1 MLIALD
7 YDGTYTADIELW
19 DRFIAHSRANG
30 HRVFVVTMRFPHEG
44 DDISRRLVA
53 KVDRI
58 IYTSRGAK
66 RRHLERLGHAVHV
79 WIDNHPEHII
89 GDASE
94 RSLEGVPRWARWKA
108 QCARTFRVLWPEKP
122 LAAAQATTA
131 QATTAQ
137 ATIAPA
143 TTAQAP
149 AAKVSGAQAP
159 TAQAPATAVAAHA
172 PTVQTQPGTPA
183 AQPSLKPD
191 AAPTTVPPR
200 LSSRLV
206 TVHGFKIWSASQGRY
221 RVSKFKAPREILDQY
236 EVVVIEDSAEVVARA
251 DLDRRGRYRPP
262 EFDRPEASWRS
273 SSFDL
278 QSGLEVTEH
287 GVIPR
292 SGSA

>member
-7 YDGTYTADIELW
+7 YDGTYTADVELW

-44 DDISRRLVA
+44 DEISRRLLG

-89 GDASE
+89 GDASAS
-94 RSLEGVPRWARWKA
+94 SLEDVPRWAQWKA
-108 QCARTFRVLWPEKP
+108 QCARTFRVVWPENP
-122 LAAAQATTA
+122 AATAHPETGQAGTA
-131 QATTAQ
+131 E
-137 ATIAPA
+137 APA
-143 TTAQAP
+143 AQAP
-149 AAKVSGAQAP
+149 AAAVV
-159 TAQAPATAVAAHA
+159 AQAPA
-172 PTVQTQPGTPA
+172 VQRQSTGPA
-183 AQPSLKPD
+183 AQTSLKPEAAQTSIRPE
-191 AAPTTVPPR
+191 AAPTAVPR
-200 LSSRLV
+200 ELSNRLV

-221 RVSKFKAPREILDQY
+221 RVSKFKAPREILEQY
-236 EVVVIEDSAEVVARA
+236 DVVVIEDSAEVVPRA

-292 SGSA
+292 SGSG

>member
-19 DRFIAHSRANG
+19 DRFIADSRANG

-44 DDISRRLVA
+44 DEISRRLLS

-89 GDASE
+89 GDASAD
-94 RSLEGVPRWARWKA
+94 SLEDVPLWAQWKA

-122 LAAAQATTA
+122 GAAAQGATGQARTA
-131 QATTAQ
+131 QA
-137 ATIAPA
+137 
-143 TTAQAP
+143 TAQAP
-149 AAKVSGAQAP
+149 AAAVTGHAPAVTAQSAAPAAQTSLKPETAP
-159 TAQAPATAVAAHA
+159 TA
-172 PTVQTQPGTPA
+172 
-183 AQPSLKPD
+183 
-191 AAPTTVPPR
+191 VPPQ

-251 DLDRRGRYRPP
+251 DLDGRGRYRPP

-287 GVIPR
+287 GVLPR
-292 SGSA
+292 SSSG

>member
-7 YDGTYTADIELW
+7 YDGTYTADVELW

-44 DDISRRLVA
+44 DEISRRLLP

-58 IYTSRGAK
+58 IYTSREAK

-79 WIDNHPEHII
+79 WIDNHPEHIV
-89 GDASE
+89 GDASAD
-94 RSLEGVPRWARWKA
+94 SLEDVPRWAQWKA
-108 QCARTFRVLWPEKP
+108 QCARTFRIVWPEKP
-122 LAAAQATTA
+122 APTA
-131 QATTAQ
+131 QAATGQARPAQ
-137 ATIAPA
+137 GPA
-143 TTAQAP
+143 AQAP
-149 AAKVSGAQAP
+149 AA
-159 TAQAPATAVAAHA
+159 AVPAHA
-172 PTVQTQPGTPA
+172 PAGQT
-183 AQPSLKPD
+183 SLKPE
-191 AAPTTVPPR
+191 AAQTTSLRPEAVPTAVPPP

-221 RVSKFKAPREILDQY
+221 RVSKFKAPREILEQY
-236 EVVVIEDSAEVVARA
+236 DVVVIEDSAEVVPRA
-251 DLDRRGRYRPP
+251 DLDHRGRYRPP
-262 EFDRPEASWRS
+262 ELDRPEASWRS

-292 SGSA
+292 SAQVDR

>member
-19 DRFIAHSRANG
+19 DRFIAHARANG

-44 DDISRRLVA
+44 EEISSRLLT

-89 GDASE
+89 DDASAS
-94 RSLEGVPRWARWKA
+94 SLEDVPHWAQWKA

-122 LAAAQATTA
+122 AASQAA
-131 QATTAQ
+131 
-137 ATIAPA
+137 
-143 TTAQAP
+143 TAQAP
-149 AAKVSGAQAP
+149 AAKASGAQAP
-159 TAQAPATAVAAHA
+159 TAQAPAAAVAAHA
-172 PTVQTQPGTPA
+172 SAVPPA
-183 AQPSLKPD
+183 SIEPD
-191 AAPTTVPPR
+191 AAPTAVGPS

-221 RVSKFKAPREILDQY
+221 RVSKFKAPREILEQY

-262 EFDRPEASWRS
+262 EFDRPEPSWRS

-292 SGSA
+292 SGTG